1 MLRRVTIE
9 RLDDPRLD
17 PYRDQR
23 DAWLK
28 ARHNP
33 AAEAGEPPG
42 PLFMAEGSLVISALL
57 ASPFRPHSLLGT
69 PERVATIEPQLR
81 AWAER
86 QHPAPTDE
94 LPIYL
99 APRPLLEQIVG
110 FDLHRGLLAAG
121 HRATPRTPEALI
133 RGSSL
138 LIVAEDLSN
147 HDNVGGLFRTA
158 AALGGAAAGVL
169 LSPRCCDPLYRKSLR
184 VSMGHALRI
193 PFATLEPWPGGLR
206 SLRTEGFR
214 ILTLSPAASGS
225 IRRLVVRP
233 GERVALVVGSE
244 GSGLSGEA
252 LRALGPLA
260 EGVSIPM
267 AAGVDSLNVVV
278 ALGIVLDRVASG
290 LNQGEPPGDLAG
302 KV

>member
-169 LSPRCCDPLYRKSLR
+169 LSPAAATRSTGSRCGSRWGTPCGSHSPPSNPGPAGSDRCGPR
-184 VSMGHALRI
+184 G
-193 PFATLEPWPGGLR
+193 FA
-206 SLRTEGFR
+206 S
-214 ILTLSPAASGS
+214 
-225 IRRLVVRP
+225 
-233 GERVALVVGSE
+233 
-244 GSGLSGEA
+244 
-252 LRALGPLA
+252 
-260 EGVSIPM
+260 
-267 AAGVDSLNVVV
+267 
-278 ALGIVLDRVASG
+278 
-290 LNQGEPPGDLAG
+290 
-302 KV
+302 